1 MLAIDYKN
9 FDRSNTEY
17 SKFFSLAKNA
27 QTKILS
33 GIGKLPEYDILSL
46 ENAQNQIESTQKLVT
61 KIRNNYSDVI
71 IVGMGG
77 AILNPQ
83 LLIQLAQRPQQ
94 EVKIHYLHNT
104 DPYYF
109 GKLIASL
116 DLINTAVIGIS
127 NSGNTIETISLIGA
141 LTECFKKKN
150 IDDFDKRFYFITNPD
165 NGNLSKI
172 GKRLS
177 ANIIPHT
184 AKISGRFSSITN
196 VTTFAAAVAGVNVRE
211 FLDGARDI
219 LEEFHTKDNSILDY
233 AAMLAASNK
242 SMVVN
247 LAYLQE
253 FTTFLEWQ
261 SQIISESL
269 GKDGKGLTPI
279 RGLGPN
285 DQHSMLQLYLQGPK
299 DKFYNLYYVKD
310 IPTEHFI
317 DNLPELGMVSGK
329 DLSTINAAN
338 FTATKTAIINAG
350 LPIRTT
356 MLSDLAPK
364 TIGMLVMKSILEVI
378 VLCKMFEV
386 NPFNQPGV
394 ESIKSAL
401 VEELKD

>member
-17 SKFFSLAKNA
+17 SKFFSLAKSA
-27 QTKILS
+27 QAEILS
-33 GIGKLPEYDILSL
+33 GIGKLPEYNILSIN
-46 ENAQNQIESTQKLVT
+46 NAQDQIESAQKLVAQ
-61 KIRNNYSDVI
+61 IRNNYSDVI

-83 LLIQLAQRPQQ
+83 LLIQLVQRSDQ
-94 EVKIHYLHNT
+94 EIKVHYLHNT

-141 LTECFKKKN
+141 LTKCFKKEN
-150 IDDFDKRFYFITNPD
+150 IDDFDQRFYFITNPE

-196 VTTFAAAVAGVNVRE
+196 VTTFAAAVAGINVRE
-211 FLDGARDI
+211 FLEGAQAI
-219 LEEFHTKDNSILDY
+219 LEEFHAKDNSILDY
-233 AAMLAASNK
+233 AAMLAASQK
-242 SMVVN
+242 SMEVN

-253 FTTFLEWQ
+253 FTTFLEWK
-261 SQIISESL
+261 SQIIAESL
-269 GKDGKGLTPI
+269 GKYGKGLTPI

-285 DQHSMLQLYLQGPK
+285 DQHSMLQLYLEGPK
-299 DKFYNLYYVKD
+299 DKFYNLYYIKN
-310 IPTEHFI
+310 IPEEHSI
-317 DNLPELGMVSGK
+317 ENLAELGMVSGK
-329 DLSTINAAN
+329 DLATINTAN
-338 FTATKTAIINAG
+338 FIATKTAIINAR

-356 MLSDLAPK
+356 VLSDLSPR

-401 VEELKD
+401 VEELE

>member
-9 FDRSNTEY
+9 FDRSSKEY
-17 SKFFSLAKNA
+17 NKFFSLAKSA
-27 QTKILS
+27 QTEILS
-33 GIGKLPEYDILSL
+33 GIGKLPEYDILSI
-46 ENAQNQIESTQKLVT
+46 ENAQNQIESAQKLVT
-61 KIRNNYSDVI
+61 QIRSNYSDVI

-83 LLIQLAQRPQQ
+83 LLIQLVQRSQQ
-94 EVKIHYLHNT
+94 EVKVHYLHNT

-109 GKLIASL
+109 KKLITSL
-116 DLINTAVIGIS
+116 DLINTVVIGIS

-141 LTECFKKKN
+141 LTEYFKKEN
-150 IDDFDKRFYFITNPD
+150 INDFDKRFYFITNPE

-172 GKRLS
+172 AKRLS

-196 VTTFAAAVAGVNVRE
+196 VTTFAAAVAGINVRE
-211 FLDGARDI
+211 FLDGAQAI

-233 AAMLAASNK
+233 AAMLAASQK

-247 LAYLQE
+247 LAYLQD
-253 FTTFLEWQ
+253 FTTFLEWK

-269 GKDGKGLTPI
+269 GKNGKGLTPI

-299 DKFYNLYYVKD
+299 DKFYNLYYVQN
-310 IPTEHFI
+310 ISTEHFI
-317 DNLPELGMVSGK
+317 ENLAECRMVSGK
-329 DLSTINAAN
+329 DLATINTAN
-338 FTATKTAIINAG
+338 FIATKTAIINAG
-350 LPIRTT
+350 LPIRTI
-356 MLSDLAPK
+356 MLSDLSPR

-378 VLCKMFEV
+378 VLCKVYEV

-401 VEELKD
+401 VEELK